1 MVQNFNLIE
10 FFYSRFIKSIA
21 EMTIQTKKLR
31 LNTDANV
38 LLKVERPFYE
48 QHQFNNDLNYCN
60 PDDDQT
66 SNCSQWLC
74 NFKVSNILRSMFPI
88 CTWLSQYSMKNDLIS
103 DVISGCTVAVMH
115 IPQGKPANN

>member
-1 MVQNFNLIE
+1 
-10 FFYSRFIKSIA
+10 
-21 EMTIQTKKLR
+21 MTIQTKKLR

-66 SNCSQWLC
+66 SNCTQWLC

-115 IPQGKPANN
+115 IPQGKPANNKR